1 MAVNKS
7 IKKNAVYNVIR
18 RMLTVIFPLITY
30 PYATRILGADSL
42 GKVNYTYSIINYFTL
57 LATFGVTSYGAR
69 EGAKYRDDKK
79 EFNQFTKEVFS
90 VNVFFSAISFLA
102 LAVLAVLWKNGGS
115 YRYLLF
121 LQSGLIFF
129 TALGV
134 DWINVVYEDYSYIT
148 VRSLFANIL
157 TLVFLFLF
165 VKNKNDYPLYSLLP
179 VISNGVIC
187 FSNLYYCRRY
197 AKIRVESLSKAK
209 HRIKPMSIF
218 FVNELTVSIY
228 VNADT
233 TMLGLLTNDYNVG
246 IYSVAVKIYT
256 IIKTIFAAIYS
267 VALSRLT
274 YYFSKEM
281 YIEYKKLLTE
291 IVSVLFLLLIPGA
304 LGLCLLSPEISIIIG
319 GSNFASSAYPL
330 QILSAALVFAILGG
344 IASSC
349 INLSMGLEKI
359 NLRATIYSAV
369 LNIVLN
375 IPCILLFKEKGAAL
389 TTALSELFV
398 FLYCIK
404 KNGNAFKYVELKEVK
419 KNLIFSF
426 TGCAC
431 VAIVCF
437 VGRLIIKGM
446 FIRVIFDVI
455 VSCTFYFGVLLIFRN
470 PLLISVVSKYKR
482 NR

>member
-1 MAVNKS
+1 MVVNKS

-30 PYATRILGADSL
+30 PYATRVLGADSL

-69 EGAKYRDDKK
+69 EGAKYRDNSG
-79 EFNQFTKEVFS
+79 EFNRFTKEVFS
-90 VNVFFSAISFLA
+90 VNVFFSLASFLA
-102 LAVLAVLWKNGGS
+102 LSVLAIVWKNDGS
-115 YRYLLF
+115 YSRLLF

-134 DWINVVYEDYSYIT
+134 DWINVVYEDYAYIT
-148 VRSLFANIL
+148 IRSLSANII
-157 TLVFLFLF
+157 TLVFLFIF
-165 VKNKNDYPLYSLLP
+165 VKDKNDYLLYSLLP

-187 FSNLYYCRRY
+187 LSNLYYCRRY
-197 AKIRVESLSKAK
+197 AQIKVESIKKAK
-209 HRIKPMSIF
+209 NRIKPMSIF

-233 TMLGLLTNDYNVG
+233 TMLGIMTSDYNVG

-281 YIEYKKLLTE
+281 YEEYKKLLTE

-304 LGLCLLSPEISIIIG
+304 LGLLLLSSEISIIIG
-319 GSNFASSAYPL
+319 GSSFASSAYPL
-330 QILSAALVFAILGG
+330 RILSAALIFAILGG

-359 NLRATIYSAV
+359 NLRATIYSAII
-369 LNIVLN
+369 NIVLN
-375 IPCILLFKEKGAAL
+375 IPCILLLKENGAAL

-404 KNGNAFKYVELKEVK
+404 KNKNAFKYIELNEAK
-419 KNLIFSF
+419 KNFIFSMV
-426 TGCAC
+426 GCLC
-431 VAIVCF
+431 VALVCTG
-437 VGRLIIKGM
+437 GRLIVKEN
-446 FIRVIFDVI
+446 FIRIIFDVVI
-455 VSCTFYFGVLLIFRN
+455 SAVLYFAILLAFKN
-470 PLLISVVSKYKR
+470 TLAISIISKIKKKK
-482 NR
+482 